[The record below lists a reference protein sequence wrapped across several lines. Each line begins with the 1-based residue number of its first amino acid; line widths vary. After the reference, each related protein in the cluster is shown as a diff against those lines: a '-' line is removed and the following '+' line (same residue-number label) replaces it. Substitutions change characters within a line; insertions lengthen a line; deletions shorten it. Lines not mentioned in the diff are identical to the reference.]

1 VKENRAQRLEAIIRS
16 YGGRAT
22 LAQLIEATKQDGG
35 LAYKL
40 TAAVSEARDMLR
52 LSNPPQTIVC
62 YKGKTPS
69 QNLYVIEPY
78 LELFHGERAA

>member
-1 VKENRAQRLEAIIRS
+1 VKENRAQRVIYIIRS

-22 LAQLIEATKQDGG
+22 LSQLIEATKADGG

-40 TAAVSEARDMLR
+40 TAAISEARDL
-52 LSNPPQTIVC
+52 LKFESTPLTIVC

-69 QNLYVIEPY
+69 ENLYVIEPY